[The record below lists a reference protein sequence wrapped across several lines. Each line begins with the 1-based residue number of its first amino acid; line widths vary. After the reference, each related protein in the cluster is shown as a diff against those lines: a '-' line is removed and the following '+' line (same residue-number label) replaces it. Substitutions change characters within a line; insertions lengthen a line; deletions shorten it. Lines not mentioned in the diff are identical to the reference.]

1 MIAKKR
7 EEAGNGLDWPRPAA
21 TLPLSGISL
30 AEQDQR
36 QLGGLLS
43 VLNRQKAD
51 HIELDRLLG
60 QLADT
65 APDRQDAVLRRIHRL
80 VFPHAF
86 AEEAVL
92 WPVIRRVMPDG
103 NALTLRIEQEHQ
115 QINELFTR
123 LEGLEPGSATHRKT
137 LNDVVELL
145 REDVRDEEDALLPRL
160 QERMS
165 VSQLRLLGL
174 AWEAVRR
181 IAPTRPH
188 PVVSRRPP
196 GNSLSALPLSVLDR
210 SRDTIDALMQ
220 LGIKP
225 VRPLTA
231 ISAGLIRAAHA
242 TEYAPGL
249 RSGED
254 PSTRSGKEPDWRL
267 RGAALAIAA
276 VSAAGT
282 VAYRRR
288 APGRERV

>member
-1 MIAKKR
+1 MIAEKR
-7 EEAGNGLDWPRPAA
+7 EEAGNGSDWPRPAA
-21 TLPLSGISL
+21 TLPLAGVSL
-30 AEQDQR
+30 AEQDWR
-36 QLGGLLS
+36 QLGGRLS

-51 HIELDRLLG
+51 HVALGRLLE

-65 APDRQDAVLRRIHRL
+65 SPDRQNAVLRRIYRL

-92 WPVIRRVMPDG
+92 WPTIRRILPDG
-103 NALTLRIEQEHQ
+103 DVLTVRIEHEHQ
-115 QINELFTR
+115 QINESVMR
-123 LEGLEPGSATHRKT
+123 LEGLEPGSTIHRKT
-137 LNDVVELL
+137 LDEIVRLL

-160 QERMS
+160 QARLTVM
-165 VSQLRLLGL
+165 QLRLLGL

-196 GNSLSALPLSVLDR
+196 GNTLSALPLSVLDR
-210 SRDTIDALMQ
+210 SRDTIDALSH
-220 LGIKP
+220 GGTKR
-225 VRPLTA
+225 VRLLTA
-231 ISAGLIRAAHA
+231 ISASLTRAAHA

-267 RGAALAIAA
+267 RGAVLAIAA
-276 VSAAGT
+276 ASAAGV
-282 VAYRRR
+282 VAYRLR
-288 APGRERV
+288 APSRERV

>member
-1 MIAKKR
+1 MTAASHKDVKK
-7 EEAGNGLDWPRPAA
+7 NSDWPSPTA
-21 TLPLSGISL
+21 TLPLAGVSL
-30 AEQDQR
+30 AKQDFR
-36 QLGGLLS
+36 QLGGRLS
-43 VLNRQKAD
+43 VLSRQKAD
-51 HIELDRLLG
+51 HVELNRLLER
-60 QLADT
+60 LAET
-65 APDRQDAVLRRIHRL
+65 APDGQDAVLRHIYRL

-92 WPVIRRVMPDG
+92 WPAIRRVLPDG

-115 QINELFTR
+115 QINALVTR
-123 LEGLEPGSATHRKT
+123 LEKLKPGSTTHRET
-137 LNDVVELL
+137 LNDVVRLL

-160 QERMS
+160 QERVS
-165 VSQLRLLGL
+165 VAQLRLLGFE
-174 AWEAVRR
+174 WEAVRR

-196 GNSLSALPLSVLDR
+196 GNTLSALPLSVLDR
-210 SRDTIDALMQ
+210 SRDTIEALTQ
-220 LGIKP
+220 RGIKP
-225 VRPLTA
+225 VRPRTA
-231 ISAGLIRAAHA
+231 ISAGLTRAAHA

-254 PSTRSGKEPDWRL
+254 PSTRSGKEPDLRL

-276 VSAAGT
+276 VLATSV